1 MLNLARK
8 LKAWIFTNDNG
19 DSFGTQET
27 IDNET
32 KVFKKQE
39 LKNPDF
45 SAEDS
50 TIIREP
56 IGRKKASLKRLVDG
70 QPYQNIVLD
79 SIETNIG
86 RQNSNEIVIKDKSVS
101 RVHAQLINKK
111 YYYKIRDLSSTNGLY
126 INGELVQEQKLSA
139 GDKIRLG
146 ETILEFSLAE

>member
-1 MLNLARK
+1 MNLARK
-8 LKAWIFTNDNG
+8 LKEFIFTDHD
-19 DSFGTQET
+19 DSFNTQET

-32 KVFKKQE
+32 KTFNKKDIKQE
-39 LKNPDF
+39 EISVGD
-45 SAEDS
+45 E

-56 IGRKKASLKRLVDG
+56 LGRKNVSLKLLV
-70 QPYQNIVLD
+70 NEKLKEEVILD

-86 RQNSNEIVIKDKSVS
+86 RQKSNEVVLNDKSVS

-126 INGELVQEQKLSA
+126 INGELVKEKKLSD

-146 ETILEFSLAE
+146 ETVLEFSLE